1 MSQTTL
7 SVFSKNLE
15 ELTTEREEA
24 IDDQTHSIDSHEI
37 QREKECEIDLRADTG
52 TLFFPD
58 KNAISTIDHGEQ
70 IDHRHAGKGKSK
82 HTRKG
87 KDNHAE
93 VVETSR
99 LSETASPMSAIES
112 GDANENMNMVRT
124 VAEAWRL
131 IHSQYAQNTT
141 EVISGS
147 LLQDHVDKY
156 IQLPDESKE

>member
-37 QREKECEIDLRADTG
+37 QREKEYEIDLRADTG
-52 TLFFPD
+52 TLFFLD

-82 HTRKG
+82 HTGKG

-93 VVETSR
+93 VV
-99 LSETASPMSAIES
+99 
-112 GDANENMNMVRT
+112 
-124 VAEAWRL
+124 
-131 IHSQYAQNTT
+131 
-141 EVISGS
+141 
-147 LLQDHVDKY
+147 
-156 IQLPDESKE
+156 